1 MIAQLSKFILGI
13 AAALAVSTPALA
25 QTRPATAAPNYSRM
39 VTITPKG
46 AFVLGNPRAKVRLVE
61 YLSYTCSHCAH
72 FAETAYGPLKRDY
85 IAKGLVALELRNLI
99 RDQFDLTAALLAR
112 CGGPSR
118 VFPLT
123 EDMLAR
129 QEVWV
134 AEGQVVAIRQEAQ
147 WKSMPLVRQLQTLA
161 KGSGLLQ
168 MAQARGLAPTQANA
182 CLASDQMNKTLLAMT
197 KDAVDN
203 RNINATPSFLINDQ
217 PGPRVA
223 SWEDLEAALRTAVNA
238 R

>member
-1 MIAQLSKFILGI
+1 MIRRLVAYCALMLGLLGMVAPATAQSRP
-13 AAALAVSTPALA
+13 AAAL
-25 QTRPATAAPNYSRM
+25 NYTKM

-61 YLSYTCSHCAH
+61 YLSYTCSHCAQ
-72 FAETAYGPLKRDY
+72 FAEDAFGPLKRDY

-118 VFPLT
+118 VFQLT
-123 EDMLAR
+123 EDILAR

-134 AEGQVVAIRQEAQ
+134 AEGQVIVIRQEAQ
-147 WKSMPLVRQLQTLA
+147 WKSMPLARQLQTLA

-168 MAQARGLAPTQANA
+168 MAQARGLAPAQANA
-182 CLASDQMNKTLLAMT
+182 CLASEQMNKTLLAMT
-197 KDAVDN
+197 KDAVEN
-203 RNINATPSFLINDQ
+203 RKISGTPSFLINDQ
-217 PGPRVA
+217 PGPR
-223 SWEDLEAALRTAVNA
+223 SPRWEDVDAALRAALNA

>member
-1 MIAQLSKFILGI
+1 MIRRLVAYCALMLGLLGMVAPATAQS
-13 AAALAVSTPALA
+13 
-25 QTRPATAAPNYSRM
+25 RPAAAPNYTKM

-61 YLSYTCSHCAH
+61 YLSYTCSHCAQ
-72 FAETAYGPLKRDY
+72 FAEDAFGPLKRDY

-118 VFPLT
+118 VFQLT
-123 EDMLAR
+123 EDILAR

-134 AEGQVVAIRQEAQ
+134 AEGQVIVIRQEAQ
-147 WKSMPLVRQLQTLA
+147 WKSMPLARQLQTLA
-161 KGSGLLQ
+161 EGSGLLQ
-168 MAQARGLAPTQANA
+168 MAQARGLAPAQANA
-182 CLASDQMNKTLLAMT
+182 CLASEQMNKTLLAMT
-197 KDAVDN
+197 KDAVEN
-203 RNINATPSFLINDQ
+203 RKISGTPSFLINDQ
-217 PGPRVA
+217 PGPR
-223 SWEDLEAALRTAVNA
+223 SPRWEDVDAALRAALNA

>member
-1 MIAQLSKFILGI
+1 MIRRFVAYCALLLGLLG
-13 AAALAVSTPALA
+13 LAGPA
-25 QTRPATAAPNYSRM
+25 AAPNYAKM

-61 YLSYTCSHCAH
+61 YLSYTCSHCAQ
-72 FAETAYGPLKRDY
+72 FAEDAFGPLKRDY

-118 VFPLT
+118 VFQLT

-129 QEVWV
+129 QEVWM
-134 AEGQVVAIRQEAQ
+134 AEGQVVVIRQEAQ
-147 WKSMPLVRQLQTLA
+147 WKSMPLARQLQTLA

-168 MAQARGLAPTQANA
+168 MAQARGLAPAQANA
-182 CLASDQMNKTLLAMT
+182 CLASEQMNKTLLAMT
-197 KDAVDN
+197 KDAVEN
-203 RNINATPSFLINDQ
+203 RKINSTPSFLINDQ
-217 PGPRVA
+217 PGPR
-223 SWEDLEAALRTAVNA
+223 SPRWEDVDAALRAALNA

>member
-1 MIAQLSKFILGI
+1 MIRRLVAYCALMLGLLGVVAPATAQS
-13 AAALAVSTPALA
+13 
-25 QTRPATAAPNYSRM
+25 RPAAAPNYTKM

-61 YLSYTCSHCAH
+61 YLSYTCSHCAQ
-72 FAETAYGPLKRDY
+72 FAEDAFGPLKRDY

-118 VFPLT
+118 VFQLT
-123 EDMLAR
+123 EDILAR

-134 AEGQVVAIRQEAQ
+134 AEGQVIVIRQEAQ
-147 WKSMPLVRQLQTLA
+147 WKSMPLARQLQTLA

-168 MAQARGLAPTQANA
+168 MAQARGLAPAQANA
-182 CLASDQMNKTLLAMT
+182 CLASEQMNKTLLAMT
-197 KDAVDN
+197 NDAVEN
-203 RNINATPSFLINDQ
+203 RKISGTPSFLINDQ
-217 PGPRVA
+217 PGPR
-223 SWEDLEAALRTAVNA
+223 SPRWEDVDAALRAALNA

>member
-1 MIAQLSKFILGI
+1 MIRRLVAYCALMLGLLGVVAPATAQS
-13 AAALAVSTPALA
+13 
-25 QTRPATAAPNYSRM
+25 RPAAAPNYTKM

-61 YLSYTCSHCAH
+61 YLSYTCSHCAQ
-72 FAETAYGPLKRDY
+72 FAEDAFGSLKRDY

-118 VFPLT
+118 VFQLT
-123 EDMLAR
+123 EDILAR

-134 AEGQVVAIRQEAQ
+134 AEGQVIVIRQEAQ
-147 WKSMPLVRQLQTLA
+147 WKSMPLARQLQTLA

-168 MAQARGLAPTQANA
+168 MAQARGLAPAQANA
-182 CLASDQMNKTLLAMT
+182 CLASEQMNKTLLAMT
-197 KDAVDN
+197 KDAVEN
-203 RNINATPSFLINDQ
+203 RKISGTPSFLINDQ
-217 PGPRVA
+217 PGPR
-223 SWEDLEAALRTAVNA
+223 SPRWEDVDAALRAALNA

>member
-1 MIAQLSKFILGI
+1 MIRRLVAYCALMLGLLGVV
-13 AAALAVSTPALA
+13 A
-25 QTRPATAAPNYSRM
+25 PATAQSRPVAAPNYTKM

-61 YLSYTCSHCAH
+61 YLSYTCSHCAQ
-72 FAETAYGPLKRDY
+72 FAEDAFGPLKRDY

-118 VFPLT
+118 VFQLT
-123 EDMLAR
+123 EDILAR

-134 AEGQVVAIRQEAQ
+134 AEGQVIVIRQEAQ
-147 WKSMPLVRQLQTLA
+147 WKSMPLARQLQTLA

-168 MAQARGLAPTQANA
+168 MAQARGLAPAQANA
-182 CLASDQMNKTLLAMT
+182 CLASEQMNKTLLAMT
-197 KDAVDN
+197 KDAVEN
-203 RNINATPSFLINDQ
+203 RKINGTPSFLINDQ
-217 PGPRVA
+217 PGPR
-223 SWEDLEAALRTAVNA
+223 SPRWEDVDAALRAALNA